1 MASLPPA
8 AEAHARFL
16 QTRSFGSLDGL
27 RGLSIIAVLWHHT
40 HLGFPGWPISRRGFL
55 GVDLFFVIS
64 GFLIVT
70 LLLRERH
77 RTGAISLRSFYARR
91 FLRIFPAYYA
101 MLALVAVVAFAFPG
115 NSSAEIRRDL
125 PYALFY
131 VSNMVPM
138 LSMLGITWSLS
149 TEEQFYLVIP
159 TLEKYARGAMP
170 VILVTGY
177 VLLSLPPFGVLPGV
191 DMPPFFRQT
200 TFGPILLGVMLAHVM
215 HDPRGYAW
223 VWRVLGSPW
232 SPLAAGALTLLAVS
246 IPGEDISG
254 WIRIAIHASFV
265 VLVASC
271 VAQERQALR
280 PMLSFRPLA
289 RVGLVSYGIYLYHLI
304 AAHGVNKVL
313 ARLDVTSQLVH
324 FVVVSLAAWGV
335 AELSYRLFETRFLA
349 LKDRFDPARSRAKK
363 AASANPHHATAAP
376 PTPAYEVARGP
387 ASPPA

>member
-1 MASLPPA
+1 MAPRIPA

-16 QTRSFGSLDGL
+16 ETRSFGSLDGL

-40 HLGFPGWPISRRGFL
+40 HEGFRGWAISQRGFL

-70 LLLRERH
+70 LLLRERR

-101 MLALVAVVAFAFPG
+101 MLALVAIVAFAFPG

-125 PYALFY
+125 PYALLY

-159 TLEKYARGAMP
+159 TLERYAKRFMP
-170 VILVTGY
+170 AILVGGY

-191 DMPPFFRQT
+191 EMPPFFRQT

-215 HDPRGYAW
+215 NDPRGYAW
-223 VWRVLGSPW
+223 LWRALGSPL
-232 SPLAAGALTLLAVS
+232 SPLAAAALVLLASS

-254 WIRIAIHASFV
+254 WIRIAIHLSFV
-265 VLVASC
+265 ALVASC
-271 VAQERQALR
+271 VVQERQALR
-280 PMLSFRPLA
+280 PLLSLRPLA

-304 AAHGVNKVL
+304 AAHGVGKVL
-313 ARLDVTSQLVH
+313 GRLHVTSQLAY
-324 FVVVSLAAWGV
+324 FVVTSLAAWGV
-335 AELSYRLFETRFLA
+335 AELSYRLFESRFLA
-349 LKDRFDPARSRAKK
+349 LKDRFDPVRSRAKQ
-363 AASANPHHATAAP
+363 AAAGQPPAAAHAG
-376 PTPAYEVARGP
+376 TPFEVQRSP